1 MSCRICQSTEVSS
14 TVTAREMMFGFRDTF
29 SYFECAGCGCV
40 QIEEI
45 PADPGKYYP
54 QNYYSFQSSRA
65 LERWLKK
72 RWAMCSY
79 HGSDPV
85 GSLIVFAFG
94 KNAAVESVRRTGV
107 KFDADILDVG
117 CGDGDLLL
125 QLHSLGFS
133 SLTGVDPFL
142 ANDIV
147 YKNGV
152 RVLKKNLGEMNGQ
165 FDLIMLHHSL
175 EHVADP
181 AEILRQAARI
191 LRTDGQLVIRVP
203 VAGSFAWRHY
213 KANWIQLDPPR
224 HIFLPTVKSMEILA
238 ARAGLRL
245 GRVVFDSTEF
255 QFWASEQYLL
265 DIPLRDA
272 RSQLSL
278 LKRLRAF
285 GKMRK
290 QRRQAK
296 ELNAKGEGDAACFHL
311 HKIQ

>member
-1 MSCRICQSTEVSS
+1 MNCRICQSTEVCS
-14 TVTAREMMFGFRDTF
+14 TVVAREMMFGFRDPFT
-29 SYFECAGCGCV
+29 YFECAQCGCV
-40 QIEEI
+40 QILEI
-45 PADPGKYYP
+45 PADTSKYYP
-54 QNYYSFQSSRA
+54 QNYYSFQGSGTM
-65 LERWLKK
+65 ERWLKE
-72 RWAMCSY
+72 RWAAYSY
-79 HGSDPV
+79 RGSDLI
-85 GSLIVFAFG
+85 GSLIAVAFG

-133 SLTGVDPFL
+133 NLTGIDPFL
-142 ANDIV
+142 ARDII

-152 RVLKKNLGEMNGQ
+152 RVLKKNLGEMTGQ

-175 EHVADP
+175 EHVTDP
-181 AEILRQAARI
+181 AEILRQAGEI
-191 LRTDGQLVIRVP
+191 LRTGGQVVIRVP
-203 VAGSFAWRHY
+203 VAGAAWKRY
-213 KANWIQLDPPR
+213 GANWIQLDPPR

-245 GRVVFDSTEF
+245 GQVVFDSTEF
-255 QFWASEQYLL
+255 QFWASEQYLR

-290 QRRQAK
+290 QRQQAN
-296 ELNAKGEGDAACFHL
+296 ELNARGEGDAACFHF
-311 HKIQ
+311 HKVE